1 MTFIIIY
8 LLSVTRLSN
17 DFQDSFLVHPFI
29 TFTVQSLNLLIYR
42 AFIFMKH
49 TTTLVSG
56 LMLLA
61 ALQANAQEK
70 HFKNLKQLTFGGDNA
85 EAYFSPD
92 GSKLTMQ
99 ITHPAKGVPCDQIYM
114 LDLNKDSYSPEDLQR
129 ISTGTG
135 RTTCSFFMPD
145 GKHILYAST
154 HKGDHSCP
162 IPPKSTDGK
171 YLWPIYPDYDIYI
184 ADLKGNIVKQLTTED
199 GYDAEAVVSPDG
211 KKIAFTSTRSGDLEI
226 WIMDIDGSNLKQ
238 LTFDYGYDGGCFFS
252 HDSKKLIFRS
262 SRPKTPEDIKEYKDL
277 LAQGL
282 VAPSAM
288 ELYTINID
296 GTDLKQ
302 ITNLGKANWS
312 PYWHPSDKKI
322 IFSSNHHSTR
332 GYDFQLFMVDL
343 NGENLEQITF
353 GSEFN
358 AFPMFSPDGKK
369 IVFSSNRNPDKPKET
384 DLFIADW
391 VDGDD
396 TEIADKKELKKHIS
410 YLASDELKGRL
421 TGSPSEQKAAQYL
434 EKELKKLN
442 LKPYQ
447 NKSYT
452 QKFKYN
458 VRLNPHDT
466 TSIKAN
472 TGTNVIGYLDNKADR
487 TIIIGAHYDHL
498 GLNEHNQSRATNSKG
513 QIHNG
518 ADDNASG
525 VAAVLELA
533 RMYSQNKTIEPANY
547 IFAFFSGE
555 EDGLI
560 GSKHM
565 AETVKD
571 LYPNVTSMIN
581 LDMIGRL
588 DDDKNLVIG
597 GIGTNPNFAKIVE
610 KNKAAGFH
618 VTLENSGIGSSDH
631 TSFFLKDI
639 PVLFFFT
646 GSHSDYHKPTDDEPL
661 INYYGAKAITDYV
674 FRVSSELATHK
685 TLEFVKTKS
694 DAGRK
699 MPKYKVTLGV
709 MPDYAEHADG
719 LHVDGVTEGRPADLA
734 GMQSGD
740 VITKIG
746 DCKIKDIYNYMECLS
761 TLNPKDVRTV
771 TFLRDGKEMSAEV
784 TF

>member
-1 MTFIIIY
+1 MQ
-8 LLSVTRLSN
+8 LHLPLMVGVLALSVTTGYS
-17 DFQDSFLVHPFI
+17 
-29 TFTVQSLNLLIYR
+29 
-42 AFIFMKH
+42 
-49 TTTLVSG
+49 
-56 LMLLA
+56 
-61 ALQANAQEK
+61 QEK

-99 ITHPAKGVPCDQIYM
+99 ISHPAKGVPCDQIYM
-114 LDLNKDSYSPEDLQR
+114 LDLNKDKFAPEDLQR

-135 RTTCSFFMPD
+135 RTTCSYFMPD

-154 HKGDHSCP
+154 HKGNHSCP
-162 IPPKSTDGK
+162 IPPKSNSGK
-171 YLWPIYPDYDIYI
+171 YLWPIYDDYDIYI
-184 ADLKGNIVKQLTTED
+184 ADLKGNIVKQLTNEK

-238 LTFDYGYDGGCFFS
+238 LTTEYGYDGGCFFS
-252 HDSKKLIFRS
+252 HDSKKLVFRS
-262 SRPKTPEDIKEYKDL
+262 SRPKTDEEIKEYKDL

-282 VAPSAM
+282 VAPTNM
-288 ELYTINID
+288 EIYTMNID

-302 ITNLGKANWS
+302 VTNLGKANWS

-322 IFSSNHHSTR
+322 IFSSNHHSSR

-353 GSEFN
+353 GSDFN

-396 TEIADKKELKKHIS
+396 AEIANSKQLKQHIS

-421 TGSPSEQKAAQYL
+421 TGSTGEQLAAKYL
-434 EKELKKLN
+434 EQELKKLK

-447 NKSYT
+447 NASYQ
-452 QKFKYN
+452 QKFTYQ
-458 VRLNPHDT
+458 VRLNPHDS
-466 TSIKAN
+466 TSVKEN
-472 TGTNVIGYLDNKADR
+472 TGTNVIGFLDNKAAK
-487 TIIIGAHYDHL
+487 TIVIGAHYDHL

-513 QIHNG
+513 HIHNG

-525 VAAVLELA
+525 VSAVLELA
-533 RMYSQNKTIEPANY
+533 RMLSQNKTKEDVNY

-555 EDGLI
+555 EDGLM

-565 AETVKD
+565 AASLKQSH
-571 LYPNVTSMIN
+571 PNVMAMIN

-588 DDDKNLVIG
+588 DADKNLIIG
-597 GIGTNPNFAKIVE
+597 GVGTNPLFPKLIE
-610 KNKAAGFH
+610 RNKPAGFH
-618 VTLENSGIGSSDH
+618 LTLENSGIGASDH
-631 TSFFLKDI
+631 TSFYLQDI

-646 GSHSDYHKPTDDEPL
+646 GSHGDYHKPSDDEPL

-674 FRVSSELATHK
+674 FRVATELSTYK
-685 TLEFVKTKS
+685 ELEFVKTKN
-694 DAGRK
+694 DAGKK

-709 MPDYAEHADG
+709 MPDYADYGDG
-719 LHVDGVTEGRPADLA
+719 LHIDGVTEGRPADVA
-734 GMQSGD
+734 GILSGD
-740 VITKIG
+740 IITKIG
-746 DCKIKDIYNYMECLS
+746 DCAIKDVYSYMECLS
-761 TLNPKDVRTV
+761 TLNLNDVRNV
-771 TFLRDGKEMSAEV
+771 TFLRDGKEHTVSVKFE
-784 TF
+784 